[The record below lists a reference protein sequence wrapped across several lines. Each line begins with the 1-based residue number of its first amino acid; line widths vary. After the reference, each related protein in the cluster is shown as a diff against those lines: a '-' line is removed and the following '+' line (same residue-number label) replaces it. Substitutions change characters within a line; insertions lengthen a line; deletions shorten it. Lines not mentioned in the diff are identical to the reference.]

1 MLFKSLLVS
10 ALAGLALAA
19 PAPIPEPIPEAFP
32 EPAASDVPSGH
43 EVQIVGLQYSGSGCP
58 GGTARGTIS
67 DDATTMT
74 IGYDKFIAESGP
86 NVKASDYRKNCQL
99 VVKLKYPQGWQVSI
113 FSANFRGYAGIQK
126 KDKGVCKATFWFSGE
141 TEQGDATRTIVGPYN
156 DNYKLFTKIPL
167 TTTVWS
173 RCGKQGMLN
182 INSEVR
188 VVPLGTKN
196 VNLMTVD
203 ATDLMF
209 SQIVYFQWKKCPK

>member
-19 PAPIPEPIPEAFP
+19 PAPIPEPVPEAFP
-32 EPAASDVPSGH
+32 EPIASDGPSGH

-58 GGTARGTIS
+58 QGSARGIVS
-67 DDATTMT
+67 SDATTLT

-86 NVKASDYRKNCQL
+86 NIKASDYRKNCQL

-141 TEQGDATRTIVGPYN
+141 TEQVSVAIRVF
-156 DNYKLFTKIPL
+156 LFSFPFLQLLIYAQM
-167 TTTVWS
+167 
-173 RCGKQGMLN
+173 RAKQ
-182 INSEVR
+182 SH
-188 VVPLGTKN
+188 
-196 VNLMTVD
+196 
-203 ATDLMF
+203 
-209 SQIVYFQWKKCPK
+209 